1 MSKFTTEVRFICESY
16 AGLDHSVGYDQINEV
31 IHASHNEVMGSYP
44 IFDENYRE
52 ALNSKILKHYYTRE
66 ICEET
71 VGLWKLRLNNRMNEI
86 MPYYNKLY
94 SSELFHFNPYYD
106 VDLTTSRVRNEDSTG
121 NATST
126 TDDNRVESKI
136 TDGDTTRESENETKR
151 QDVRMGSSD
160 SERTSENTDTR
171 QDVRASNSD
180 SNTTSENSNSTHT
193 DVNANS
199 QDIGNKNQTDKYSDT
214 PQGGITG
221 LESGTYLTNARI
233 IGANETNNNITNQES
248 NANGSGTFKEDNN
261 SSSSEQFDTS
271 GKSTIKEGNNSS
283 SSEQFDTSGKSTN
296 KDSTKNSV
304 NELLNANGNAK
315 KVDENNIS
323 STEDYLEHVQGKRG
337 GVSYS
342 KMLMEYRETFLNI
355 DKMIIDELGD
365 LFFGLWE

>member
-94 SSELFHFNPYYD
+94 SSELFAFNPYYD
-106 VDLTTSRVRNEDSTG
+106 VDLTTSRVRNEDSIG

-126 TDDNRVESKI
+126 TDDNRTESKI

-160 SERTSENTDTR
+160 SE
-171 QDVRASNSD
+171 
-180 SNTTSENSNSTHT
+180 TTSENSNSTHS
-193 DVNANS
+193 DANANS
-199 QDIGNKNQTDKYSDT
+199 QDIGNKSQTDKYSDT

-248 NANGSGTFKEDNN
+248 NA
-261 SSSSEQFDTS
+261 SSSATY
-271 GKSTIKEGNNSS
+271 KEGNNSS
-283 SSEQFDTSGKSTN
+283 SSEQYDTSGKSTN